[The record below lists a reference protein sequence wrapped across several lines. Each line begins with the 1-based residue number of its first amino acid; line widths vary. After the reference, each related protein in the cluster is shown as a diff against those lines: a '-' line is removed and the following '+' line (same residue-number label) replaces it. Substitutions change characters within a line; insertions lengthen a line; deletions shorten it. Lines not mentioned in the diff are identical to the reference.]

1 MQAQIQA
8 LLAGGAVAG
17 GRITEEEGRR
27 EMKVAKPQIFDGTSS
42 KVVGFVIACKLYIR
56 NRMRE
61 EPVEGQVQWVL
72 SYVQGEAADVWKE
85 NTMEE
90 LEAEEVEYK
99 TVEEFLAN
107 LKREF
112 GGGEEESVKA
122 VELRKLEQGERTIE
136 EFVQE
141 FKRAARGSGYKGR
154 SLVEEFKRG

>member
-17 GRITEEEGRR
+17 GRITGEEGRR

-61 EPVEGQVQWVL
+61 ELVEGQVQWVL

-85 NTMEE
+85 NTMDE

-154 SLVEEFKRG
+154 PLVEEFKRG